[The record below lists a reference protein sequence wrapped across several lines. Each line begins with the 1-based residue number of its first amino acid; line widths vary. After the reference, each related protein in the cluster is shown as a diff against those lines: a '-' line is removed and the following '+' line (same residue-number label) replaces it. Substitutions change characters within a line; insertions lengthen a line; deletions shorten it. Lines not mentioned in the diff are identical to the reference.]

1 MSGIISSATDFF
13 NNTLHSNQYEIKDA
27 SKEKIKDIYN
37 KSVDYATMS
46 NRAAIIAKIDLF
58 IQRITH
64 NLWTASD
71 NNVSL
76 IKRID
81 ALKNWVEECIDQC
94 TNEQLGDRNYIS
106 AFVDRAIFHYAMN
119 FVCNPMENSDVTL
132 IDKCT
137 FDVINH
143 NGLPS
148 TIQLFYD
155 KSYCKAPVA
164 SLHLKT
170 VSEGFLN
177 LENAYNVKKNTRL
190 KPLASLLLSFSYDS
204 ASADIIGAAERV
216 NDDCENYIKSQ
227 IKILSRQVMKKNL
240 AEMKDLIDKKEL
252 DFNVIL
258 QEMKNQAGE
267 EKEDI
272 KNITKM
278 QAAGETLI
286 KFIQSFDPDSTGPI
300 IIGKDMDDK
309 NINDNDLINEDI
321 IKFIY
326 VLLGTELEK

>member
-1 MSGIISSATDFF
+1 MSGIISSATEFF

-94 TNEQLGDRNYIS
+94 TNEQLGDRDYIS

-177 LENAYNVKKNTRL
+177 LENAYNVKKDTRL

-204 ASADIIGAAERV
+204 ASADI
-216 NDDCENYIKSQ
+216 
-227 IKILSRQVMKKNL
+227 
-240 AEMKDLIDKKEL
+240 IDKKEL

>member
-1 MSGIISSATDFF
+1 
-13 NNTLHSNQYEIKDA
+13 
-27 SKEKIKDIYN
+27 
-37 KSVDYATMS
+37 
-46 NRAAIIAKIDLF
+46 
-58 IQRITH
+58 
-64 NLWTASD
+64 
-71 NNVSL
+71 
-76 IKRID
+76 
-81 ALKNWVEECIDQC
+81 
-94 TNEQLGDRNYIS
+94 
-106 AFVDRAIFHYAMN
+106 
-119 FVCNPMENSDVTL
+119 TL

-177 LENAYNVKKNTRL
+177 LENAYNVKKDTRL

>member
-1 MSGIISSATDFF
+1 MSGIISSATEFF

-94 TNEQLGDRNYIS
+94 TNEQLGDRDYIS

-177 LENAYNVKKNTRL
+177 LENAYNVKKDTRL

-227 IKILSRQVMKKNL
+227 IKILSRQVM
-240 AEMKDLIDKKEL
+240 
-252 DFNVIL
+252 NVIL